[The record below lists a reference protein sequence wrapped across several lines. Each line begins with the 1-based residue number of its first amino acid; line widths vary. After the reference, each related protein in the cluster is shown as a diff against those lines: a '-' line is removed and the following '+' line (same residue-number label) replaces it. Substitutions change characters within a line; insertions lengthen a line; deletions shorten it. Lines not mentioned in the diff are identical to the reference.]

1 MSLSSVA
8 WLGLLVLPVT
18 ILLVHFF
25 ARAHRVHP
33 VSSVRL
39 WRDVSLAMVEPR
51 RFSRPRGLTR
61 LLLTLS
67 ILTCL
72 SLAAARPWIVSHRPV
87 PALVVILDST
97 QSMAAESGSGI
108 GSRIDIGRSVAL
120 AALREAAE
128 TPLRILML
136 AGDPMRAM
144 TARPGDDTPFE
155 TVLRDL
161 TLSGD
166 EPALSSSVEVA
177 TELVRAAGG
186 GRVLVVSD
194 FCGPPSSLSEAR
206 AGDVELEL
214 VSVAEVAPNIAV
226 SSLVISRHAR
236 PGTMLEAAVTVA
248 NTGDAPRA
256 VTLTGTLD
264 GTLVAEK
271 TLSIPSDETATWR
284 FDVEYRPAALLETLV
299 RPGGAVACDDAARR
313 VLPRTFSLLR
323 DENRPLS
330 AEIAAA
336 MQVLP
341 LPISS
346 GDELPVRLF
355 RERLPAE
362 LPAHWLFLASGSDD
376 APRRRGPAVALEVA
390 GPGGDFLG
398 AYEPVLIDPA
408 VDPVG
413 RPPEGAVPVAFVR
426 GQPAIAIFEASR
438 SRGVWCGI
446 PLEATDL
453 AERGALPL
461 VLVDM
466 LDWVAGTRPTTHR
479 QFRDRVA
486 DLTANPPIGARP
498 AAAFLRESRTRPVDL
513 KAVLLWVAA
522 GLLVAEGG
530 RRWIGARKSPSVLG
544 ENRVRPS
551 REPAP
556 RLQGVRARS
565 GP

>member
-161 TLSGD
+161 TLAGD

-226 SSLVISRHAR
+226 SSLVISRHA
-236 PGTMLEAAVTVA
+236 
-248 NTGDAPRA
+248 
-256 VTLTGTLD
+256 
-264 GTLVAEK
+264 
-271 TLSIPSDETATWR
+271 DETATWR